1 MAYTFD
7 IRSELRNRVPQ
18 SMAALL
24 ARLAISR
31 PTLAQRLNSDP
42 AIVRLGRAQ
51 RTRYALR
58 IAEPV
63 SIYRVDEHGRLA
75 MDGILTELSTGWFF
89 DATDKSPFLQGDFRD
104 GYFPDLPWF
113 VQDVRPQGFLG
124 RSFAKRHAK
133 DLGLQE
139 DPERWTSAQ
148 LLHALSVH
156 GDDLPGNIL
165 ISQTAAERFIQN
177 RNYPITPILL
187 NERASAYAA
196 SADNALQAGHAGS
209 SAAGEQPKFTAALR
223 TPDAEVIHVIVKFSP
238 STDSAE
244 AQRWRDL
251 LRCEHWAA
259 EALRESG
266 LGAAKSEI
274 IEADSRV
281 FLQSTRHDRIGANGR
296 RRQFSLGAFDDA
308 YFGRRDNWFDAA
320 TRLHAGQ
327 WLSESDAQRLQSLY
341 VFGLAIRN
349 SDMHFGN
356 ISLIEGR
363 SAPLALAPTYDM
375 LPMQFR
381 PNVLGEIST
390 GTLPPALI
398 LPEHED
404 AYSVA
409 LPAIHAFRERF
420 MADSRITASFKQQ
433 LNRSLAI

>member
-1 MAYTFD
+1 MAYSFD

-18 SMAALL
+18 SMAELL
-24 ARLAISR
+24 ARLDISR

-63 SIYRVDEHGRLA
+63 SIYRVDEYGNLA
-75 MDGILTELSTGWFF
+75 LDGKLIELSTGWFF
-89 DATDKSPFLQGDFRD
+89 DATDTSPFLQGDFRD

-124 RSFAKRHAK
+124 RLFAKRHAK

-148 LLHALSVH
+148 LVHALCIH

-165 ISQTAAERFIQN
+165 ISQAAAKRFIQH
-177 RNYPITPILL
+177 RNNPLTPILL
-187 NERASAYAA
+187 NDRKSAYAT
-196 SADNALQAGHAGS
+196 SADNALQSGDAGS

-223 TPDAEVIHVIVKFSP
+223 TRDDEVIHVIVKFSP

-251 LRCEHWAA
+251 LRCEHWAS
-259 EALRESG
+259 EALRDAG

-274 IEADSRV
+274 IEADNRV
-281 FLQSTRHDRIGANGR
+281 FLQSTRYDRIGENGR
-296 RRQFSLGAFDDA
+296 RQQFTLSAFDDA
-308 YFGRRDNWFDAA
+308 YFGFRDNWFDAA
-320 TRLHAGQ
+320 TRLHTGQ
-327 WLSESDAQRLQSLY
+327 WLSQSEAQRLQSLY

-356 ISLIEGR
+356 ISLIEGQG
-363 SAPLALAPTYDM
+363 APLALAPTYDM

-381 PNVLGEIST
+381 PNALGEINT
-390 GTLPPALI
+390 RTLSPALI
-398 LPEHED
+398 LPEHEA
-404 AYSVA
+404 AYSAA
-409 LPAIHAFRERF
+409 LPAIHAFRELF
-420 MADSRITASFKQQ
+420 MADPQITPSFKEQ
-433 LNRSLAI
+433 LSHSLAI